1 MVRIALCDDEQKIL
15 EQVSRHIEKYAQ
27 MQNEGVKL
35 TKKQLWKIAKE
46 VL

>member
-27 MQNEGVKL
+27 MQDRNDLEIL
-35 TKKQLWKIAKE
+35 SEL
-46 VL
+46 